1 MSVGFAP
8 TFFSANQEDDIKGK
22 SSLSDFRF
30 RAALGQ
36 WVQGIQI
43 SSIEGY
49 YVENTGEFL
58 ANWTEGID
66 PFLQL
71 PDLKYQKWGMSTSYV
86 LNPNFSFRN
95 VLYQTEWQKK
105 SAGSIV
111 PTLFYSYDRISYTFE
126 DISRAEKDI
135 FPIRLSLAYYYTLVV
150 KENWFI
156 GASLSPSAGIR
167 FSKLKLTVNDLQT
180 SENNVRF
187 TNTLGGVATWPCFP
201 KDNFWDDL

>member
-1 MSVGFAP
+1 M
-8 TFFSANQEDDIKGK
+8 
-22 SSLSDFRF
+22 
-30 RAALGQ
+30 
-36 WVQGIQI
+36 
-43 SSIEGY
+43 
-49 YVENTGEFL
+49 ENTGEFL